1 MVVEGFGCESF
12 EINCSVL
19 LSKAA
24 GLSSSFRDDSLEGK
38 RQTGRQ
44 LSSAS

>member
-1 MVVEGFGCESF
+1 MAVEGFGCKSF

-24 GLSSSFRDDSLEGK
+24 GFSSRFRDDSLEGK
-38 RQTGRQ
+38 RKRLRTGNY
-44 LSSAS
+44 L